1 MIGPRN
7 NDPTLPWVL
16 ARTFVLIY
24 LAFSLLLLG
33 IAAAHFYTQYQA
45 ARVSREAAER
55 VSVALARRA
64 VLGDIAGVVTDL
76 TVLAR
81 QLEDQLDIQ
90 GGGPLEGRLGR
101 IFAIFVVQKGLYDQI
116 RYIDARGMEQVR
128 INRSGGGAQAAE
140 ALQDKSGRYYFREA
154 MALPAGGIYLSP
166 LDLNME
172 QGRIE
177 RPLKPM
183 LRFAAPVFDGAG
195 QRRGILVLNYLGQRL
210 LDNFREAAAHVAD
223 HIHLTEHR
231 GYWLTGPRPEDAWG
245 FMLGHQRTFAERFPE
260 EWRTIQG
267 GAEGQFAT
275 PAGLFTFTT
284 VSLLPA
290 AAAASRSGFDMAAWP
305 AHKGSGGREW
315 KIIAHLPPQHLGG
328 TPGRFFAQ
336 NSTLY
341 LSLLA
346 LLALG
351 SWLLARARVYHRLAE
366 VQSEYERRFRHTL
379 EDIELAAVTLDRRG
393 RVSFCNRYFQRL
405 TGWERDQV
413 VGQDW
418 VARFVPEEGRES
430 MRGALERLGESQ
442 QFPARLEA
450 EVQTRDGERRLL
462 AWHNSLSR
470 NPLGEALSVTSI
482 GEDIT
487 EKRRGELELTKL
499 HRAVEQ
505 SPSVVVITDSRGLI
519 EYVNPKFSEVTGY
532 RLDEVAGKNPSILK
546 SGDTSEG
553 EYGNLWRTITTGGV
567 WHGEFH
573 NQRKNGELYWE
584 SAAISA
590 VRDAAGR
597 ITHYLAV
604 KEDITER
611 KRLEQE
617 VEQRN
622 RELARSQV
630 LAQMGR
636 MASMIAHDLRN
647 PLSSVK
653 MTLQVLR
660 KQGAGTAEAA
670 ELTRISLDQVAYM
683 EAIINDMLTYSR
695 PQQLHPEWLDAGK
708 LLDTAIGLA
717 RRKIEEQ
724 RVRIETDYQ
733 HGLPTFPGD
742 PNQLRQVFSN
752 LIVNGVQ
759 AMAQTARE
767 ERVLRISACVDFASA
782 GTAVRVEICDRGCG
796 LGKESEDKLFEPFY
810 TTRAKGTG
818 LGLAIVRQILQRHN
832 GDIRLLPR
840 DGGGVCARV
849 TLPTVPAQQ
858 ASGILIPQNLVAETP

>member
-1 MIGPRN
+1 MSRSRN
-7 NDPTLPWVL
+7 DDPHLPWTL

-45 ARVSREAAER
+45 ARVSREAGER

-81 QLEDQLDIQ
+81 QLEDQLDA
-90 GGGPLEGRLGR
+90 GDSAPLEWRLGR
-101 IFAIFVVQKGLYDQI
+101 IFGIFVAQKRLYDQI

-128 INRSGGGAQAAE
+128 INLSGDRALAAE
-140 ALQDKSGRYYFREA
+140 ALQDKSGRYYFSEA
-154 MALPAGGIYLSP
+154 MALPRGGIYLSP

-183 LRFAAPVFDGAG
+183 LRFATPVFDAAG
-195 QRRGILVLNYLGQRL
+195 RRRGILVLNYLGQRL
-210 LDNFREAAAHVAD
+210 LDNFREAATHVAD

-231 GYWLTGPRPEDAWG
+231 GYWLSGPRPEDAWG
-245 FMLGHQRTFAERFPE
+245 FMLGHQRTFAQRFPT
-260 EWRTIQG
+260 EWQTIQG
-267 GAEGQFAT
+267 GAEGQFVT

-284 VSLLPA
+284 VSLLTA
-290 AAAASRSGFDMAAWP
+290 AAAASHSGFDLAAWP

-315 KIIAHLPPQHLGG
+315 KIIARLPAQRLGG
-328 TPGRFFAQ
+328 SPARFFAH
-336 NSTLY
+336 NSALY

-351 SWLLARARVYHRLAE
+351 SWLLARSRVYHRLAE
-366 VQSEYERRFRHTL
+366 VQGEYERRFRHTL
-379 EDIELAAVTLDRRG
+379 EDIELAAVTLDRSG

-405 TGWERDQV
+405 TGWEREQV
-413 VGQDW
+413 VGQNW
-418 VARFVPEEGRES
+418 VERFVPEEGRAA
-430 MRGALERLGESQ
+430 MHGALAQLGQSQ
-442 QFPARLEA
+442 HFPARLEA
-450 EVQTRDGERRLL
+450 EIQTRNGERRLL

-487 EKRRGELELTKL
+487 EKRRAELELTKL

-505 SPSVVVITDSRGLI
+505 SPSVVLITDSQGMI

-532 RLDEVAGKNPSILK
+532 RPDEVVGRNPSILK
-546 SGDTSEG
+546 SGDTSKE
-553 EYGNLWRTITTGGV
+553 EYGELWRTIAAGGV

-590 VRDAAGR
+590 VRDGAGN

-617 VEQRN
+617 VAQRN
-622 RELARSQV
+622 RELARSQT

-647 PLSSVK
+647 PLSSIK

-660 KQGAGTAEAA
+660 KQAGEDAEAG

-683 EAIINDMLTYSR
+683 EAILNDMLTYSR
-695 PQQLHPEWLDAGK
+695 PQQLRREWLDAGK

-717 RRKIEEQ
+717 RRKIEQ
-724 RVRIETDYQ
+724 HQVRIETDYQ
-733 HGLPTFPGD
+733 QGLPTFPGD

-759 AMAQTARE
+759 AMAQTALTQ
-767 ERVLRISACVDFASA
+767 RVLRISAAVDFASA
-782 GTAVRVEICDRGCG
+782 GTAIRVEVCDRGGG
-796 LGKESEDKLFEPFY
+796 LGDEAVDKLFEPFY

-818 LGLAIVRQILQRHN
+818 LGLAIVRQIVERHC

-840 DGGGVCARV
+840 DGGGICARV
-849 TLPTVPAQQ
+849 DLPTVPPQE
-858 ASGILIPQNLVAETP
+858 ASGILVPHSLPAETA